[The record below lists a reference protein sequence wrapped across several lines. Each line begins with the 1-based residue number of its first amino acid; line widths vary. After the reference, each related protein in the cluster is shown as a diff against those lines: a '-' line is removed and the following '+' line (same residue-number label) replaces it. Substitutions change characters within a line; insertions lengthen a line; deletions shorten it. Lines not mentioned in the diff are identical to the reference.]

1 MFDEMSSSCYSKNAQ
16 LRQIQDNNIIEY
28 NLTYHNK
35 LPTFFRKGVKSCIDF
50 VISNCPTKVSNVRTH
65 YDDDIYQYEDID
77 YNNMLSDHI
86 MVSGVYNNKK
96 IAKGSQFRITR
107 DAKLLTKH
115 NLNEYFS
122 CNEYL
127 NMIFQQTDP
136 DIIAKILTRELTVI
150 IESITPSKRIQCSNK
165 YAPWIDSN
173 FIKQAKI
180 RDNLHTVAKNSDSEE
195 DWRIFR

>member
-1 MFDEMSSSCYSKNAQ
+1 MSRKIRRKRLSN
-16 LRQIQDNNIIEY
+16 IEY

-65 YDDDIYQYEDID
+65 YNDEDIYQYEDIN
-77 YNNMLSDHI
+77 YNNILSDHV
-86 MVSGVYNNKK
+86 MVSGVYNNKN

-122 CNEYL
+122 CNKPI
-127 NMIFQQTDP
+127 NTIFHQTDP
-136 DIIAKILTRELTVI
+136 DLIAEILTRELTVI
-150 IESITPSKRIQCSNK
+150 IESISPSKRIQCTNK

-173 FIKQAKI
+173 FINQAKI
-180 RDNLHTVAKNSDSEE
+180 RDNLHMVAKKSNSEG
-195 DWRIFR
+195 DWRIFRQQ